1 MGASNSHDND
11 PTLENCLFRAVTLTK
26 NADIN
31 RYLSTNVTLNYLKL
45 LETLLKLTQKGYSKL
60 LKIVANVIQIEPQA
74 LLKTNFKGV
83 TKLKNLFAK
92 TAQLKP
98 QTK

>member
-1 MGASNSHDND
+1 M
-11 PTLENCLFRAVTLTK
+11 LLKLT
-26 NADIN
+26 ILYYYYYYYYY
-31 RYLSTNVTLNYLKL
+31 RSTNVTQNYLKL
-45 LETLLKLTQKGYSKL
+45 LETLLKLTHKGYSKL